1 MINGRKLIKQGE
13 KISVRLDFHER
24 DLLREHTNGY
34 SKLTDRLRLSLLDH
48 DRIIARYSL
57 EELSILLEFITA
69 EAIHTIDK
77 ALHNDLIKLCN
88 RLIEICKSYI
98 EE

>member
-13 KISVRLDFHER
+13 KISLRFDFHER
-24 DLLREHTNGY
+24 DLLQEHTYGY
-34 SKLTDRLRLSLLDH
+34 PKLTDRLKLSLLDH

-69 EAIHTIDK
+69 EAIHTNDK
-77 ALHNDLIKLCN
+77 TLHNDLIKLCD

>member
-1 MINGRKLIKQGE
+1 MMNRRKLIKQGE
-13 KISVRLDFHER
+13 KISVRFDFHER

-34 SKLTDRLRLSLLDH
+34 PKLTDRLRLSLLDQ
-48 DRIIARYSL
+48 DKIIARYSL
-57 EELSILLEFITA
+57 EELNILLEFITA
-69 EAIHTIDK
+69 EAIHTNDK
-77 ALHNDLIKLCN
+77 IQHNDLVRLCD